1 MKRKNVI
8 LTMLVILGMVTFL
21 DRINISVA
29 GSSIMHD
36 LNLSPS
42 EWGWVQ
48 SAFILSYGLMQ
59 IPMGALG
66 DRFGHRK
73 ILSLI
78 VLWWSLFT
86 AFTGLA
92 GGLASL
98 LVIRFMFGIGEAGS
112 SPCSTGVIS
121 RWFGRNEVG
130 IRRHPCDGVGRMALR
145 LLSLRC
151 AGHCLGRRLV
161 WVL

>member
-36 LNLSPS
+36 LQLSPS

-66 DRFGHRK
+66 DRFGHRHDN
-73 ILSLI
+73 LSI
-78 VLWWSLFT
+78 HHT
-86 AFTGLA
+86 C
-92 GGLASL
+92 SL
-98 LVIRFMFGIGEAGS
+98 LFHLIYKRLTGGRFVIK
-112 SPCSTGVIS
+112 SPLPSFRVMLKKKLPYVISYVSKLGTGVS
-121 RWFGRNEVG
+121 KLET
-130 IRRHPCDGVGRMALR
+130 
-145 LLSLRC
+145 
-151 AGHCLGRRLV
+151 
-161 WVL
+161 

>member
-36 LNLSPS
+36 LQLSPS

-92 GGLASL
+92 GGHF
-98 LVIRFMFGIGEAGS
+98 VIRMP
-112 SPCSTGVIS
+112 SPGLLHDKGWLLPDKGGLLNDKGWLLRILLFLVGLLADS
-121 RWFGRNEVG
+121 RPTTEPLY
-130 IRRHPCDGVGRMALR
+130 I
-145 LLSLRC
+145 
-151 AGHCLGRRLV
+151 
-161 WVL
+161 

>member
-36 LNLSPS
+36 LGLSPS

-73 ILSLI
+73 ILAGI
-78 VLWWSLFT
+78 VLWWSFNGCHQSLVRERR
-86 AFTGLA
+86 
-92 GGLASL
+92 GG
-98 LVIRFMFGIGEAGS
+98 
-112 SPCSTGVIS
+112 
-121 RWFGRNEVG
+121 
-130 IRRHPCDGVGRMALR
+130 
-145 LLSLRC
+145 
-151 AGHCLGRRLV
+151 
-161 WVL
+161 